1 MTIIERTPIVLPND
15 NADTVEAV
23 IYTTGQIDC
32 PYQVYILAPTLNRI
46 IEEFDDESI
55 IALWA
60 DQYPEWAKKI
70 APVIWRGHKAETV
83 LMDRNNL
90 NPKAM
95 NNQTTSTNQIVTKTF
110 VFKVRGLKQE
120 IELPWMLEKAARLRA
135 LAIFRQRGFVD
146 LKLSEVKI
154 SKW

>member
-1 MTIIERTPIVLPND
+1 
-15 NADTVEAV
+15 
-23 IYTTGQIDC
+23 
-32 PYQVYILAPTLNRI
+32 
-46 IEEFDDESI
+46 
-55 IALWA
+55 
-60 DQYPEWAKKI
+60 
-70 APVIWRGHKAETV
+70 
-83 LMDRNNL
+83 MDRNNL